1 VTSPATQRCDVA
13 IVGGGMVGA
22 SLALAL
28 SGTRLKVLLIEA
40 VAAGSGEQP
49 SFDERTTALGNGARQ
64 ILSTLGVWD
73 HIAPAAAPIREIHV
87 SDAGHFGFA
96 RLNATEH
103 ELAAF
108 GYTVNNR
115 QLGAVLWR
123 ALTRCPRVELQ
134 SPARVT
140 AVTLGADWA
149 ELSVQT
155 GNAPAQAARLVQA
168 RLVVAADGA
177 HSLIKQAA
185 GIASNE
191 RDYHQVALV
200 ANIRTDCSAR
210 AIAYERFTAAG
221 PLALLPLADGS
232 YTVVWTVA
240 PERAPALR
248 AGDDAEFCRL
258 LQHSFGWRA
267 GRILAVGKRA
277 SYPLSLVS
285 AQALCAQRVVLVGNA
300 AQALHPVAAQG
311 FNLGLR
317 DAATLAEMIAAASDP
332 GADELLAQFAA
343 RRSADR
349 RGMIGFTDQL
359 VNLFDSPR
367 GAAIA
372 VRNLG
377 LLLFDLNGPAK
388 RALSRLSWGFGGA
401 LPRLSRGLPLQS

>member
-1 VTSPATQRCDVA
+1 VTSPATPRCDVA

-28 SGTRLKVLLIEA
+28 AGTRLKVLLIEA
-40 VAAGSGEQP
+40 VAAGSELQP
-49 SFDERTTALGNGARQ
+49 SFDERSTALGNGGRQ

-73 HIAPAAAPIREIHV
+73 EIAPAAAPIREIHV

-96 RLNATEH
+96 RLNAAEH
-103 ELAAF
+103 ELSAF

-115 QLGAVLWR
+115 QLGAILWR
-123 ALTRCPRVELQ
+123 ALARYPQVQLQ

-140 AVTLGADWA
+140 ALDVGPDWA
-149 ELSVQT
+149 ELRIDDGS
-155 GNAPAQAARLVQA
+155 ALQA

-177 HSLIKQAA
+177 HSLVKQTA
-185 GIASNE
+185 GIDSSE
-191 RDYHQVALV
+191 RDYGQVALV
-200 ANIRTDCSAR
+200 ANFRTDRSAR
-210 AIAYERFTAAG
+210 GIAYERFTATG

-232 YTVVWTVA
+232 YTVVWTLA
-240 PERAPALR
+240 PDRAATMR
-248 AGDDAEFCRL
+248 ECDEAEFCRL
-258 LQHSFGWRA
+258 LQESFGWRA

-277 SYPLSLVS
+277 SYPLALV
-285 AQALCAQRVVLVGNA
+285 QAEELCAPRVALVGNA
-300 AQALHPVAAQG
+300 AQTLHPVAAQG

-317 DAATLAEMIAAASDP
+317 DAATLAELIAGASDP
-332 GADELLAQFAA
+332 GSEQLLSQFAQ

-359 VNLFDSPR
+359 VKLFDSRR

-372 VRNLG
+372 ARTLG
-377 LLLFDLNGPAK
+377 LLLFDLNAPAK

-401 LPRLSRGLPLQS
+401 LPRLSRGLPLQP